1 MTVKKSLKP
10 YLKIDKSY
18 QENFD
23 KAEGMLKVITI
34 HTDKGGTGKS
44 THTYQFASFCAE
56 VLGKKVLVLDGD
68 ASRNLTNRFGVTGKS
83 TISDIF
89 DLNKKF
95 EIYSTGKKNIDIIIG
110 DRNFTE
116 TGLDVDSWG
125 SKYLEFYY
133 WIGDNIEFLERE
145 YDFIVID
152 THNDRSRVTLNLLVG
167 TDVILNV
174 LQPEVDS
181 YDAFISYEQDV
192 DKVVEPLTL
201 ISVNNGRRR
210 SSDKIQAYNNTRLA
224 LVNRVRFF
232 GNNILTTHDEFLE
245 VMKQQKEYIGFVPE
259 REKIISE
266 SSLENKSIF
275 ELFDNLKDKR
285 KKESL
290 TKFLSNISQLYLKV
304 VNEACIKCYE
314 KNNI

>member
-1 MTVKKSLKP
+1 
-10 YLKIDKSY
+10 
-18 QENFD
+18 
-23 KAEGMLKVITI
+23 MLLN
-34 HTDKGGTGKS
+34 
-44 THTYQFASFCAE
+44 QFASFCAE

-232 GNNILTTHDEFLE
+232 GNNMLTTHDEFLE